1 MTAPLSRTPQRQPR
15 TQLMEM
21 IHPVT
26 DHKTKLTPAQDTP
39 RAEPHDNRPQY
50 VRRREAARFLGL
62 SYGTLSN
69 WASAGRGPS
78 FHRLGGGKV
87 VLYAIEELT
96 RFAEAGRV
104 EMRAA

>member
-1 MTAPLSRTPQRQPR
+1 M
-15 TQLMEM
+15 
-21 IHPVT
+21 
-26 DHKTKLTPAQDTP
+26 KLTPAQDTP

-78 FHRLGGGKV
+78 FHRLGGRTV
-87 VLYAIEELT
+87 IYELSALHA
-96 RFAEAGRV
+96 FVAAGRV
-104 EMRAA
+104 ETSAA